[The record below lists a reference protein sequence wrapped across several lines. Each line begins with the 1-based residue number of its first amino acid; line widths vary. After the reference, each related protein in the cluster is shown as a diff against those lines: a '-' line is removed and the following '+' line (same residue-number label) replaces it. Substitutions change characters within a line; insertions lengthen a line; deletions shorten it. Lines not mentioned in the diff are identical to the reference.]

1 MTISAYDNILFSVVR
16 CDRLKSR
23 WSWVEIF
30 PVLTL
35 PNKESRFIAIEILRE
50 LFKLSES
57 SVIELRRKFLG
68 TEDVFE
74 FVLKYHIEPQQ
85 QVLQL
90 AADCPQVELP
100 FTPTK
105 VSSVDHVS
113 LPRLSSVSESPL
125 SPGLVSVAS
134 TRHNLECVGTA
145 VSVGQPVL
153 LLGDVGVGKTSLV
166 MEWAARTGQ
175 KVVTL
180 QVPMT
185 IRDHKNKY
193 QLRHKDVYL
202 GE

>member
-1 MTISAYDNILFSVVR
+1 MFD
-16 CDRLKSR
+16 
-23 WSWVEIF
+23 
-30 PVLTL
+30 
-35 PNKESRFIAIEILRE
+35 
-50 LFKLSES
+50 
-57 SVIELRRKFLG
+57 
-68 TEDVFE
+68 
-74 FVLKYHIEPQQ
+74 FVLKYQIEPQQ

-100 FTPTK
+100 FSPTK

-113 LPRLSSVSESPL
+113 LPK
-125 SPGLVSVAS
+125 
-134 TRHNLECVGTA
+134 LECVGTA

-185 IRDHKNKY
+185 I
-193 QLRHKDVYL
+193 
-202 GE
+202 